1 MNSNFFFVFFFNFCP
16 RTDVKFHWPG
26 EGGTGRVSDENS
38 PSPSEPALGG
48 GNGRL
53 LQSSK
58 LLLLVSPDSARLLL
72 PSPTPDSHLGVL
84 ICCQQRNWKSKWTAD
99 GQRAFNRLARPSPW
113 KCPSIDCS
121 HRSLWQ
127 LQRPTH
133 STRWNHQLKNGI
145 KVSGGRRRQSC
156 SNAQL
161 GNSTRLWLF
170 IYLFF
175 LVFFF
180 CWGTQDPFSFCFAP
194 KTYGDEFFCNNR
206 QLNLLSLDGP
216 SWFSSLFSNNHRIEW
231 ARPKND
237 KRITDPNDAPN

>member
-170 IYLFF
+170 IYFFF

-180 CWGTQDPFSFCFAP
+180 VEVHRTLSPFVSLQRHTTTSSFAITDNSTCYRLTDRP
-194 KTYGDEFFCNNR
+194 G
-206 QLNLLSLDGP
+206 SL
-216 SWFSSLFSNNHRIEW
+216 LFS
-231 ARPKND
+231 
-237 KRITDPNDAPN
+237 RITTELNGPGQKTTRE